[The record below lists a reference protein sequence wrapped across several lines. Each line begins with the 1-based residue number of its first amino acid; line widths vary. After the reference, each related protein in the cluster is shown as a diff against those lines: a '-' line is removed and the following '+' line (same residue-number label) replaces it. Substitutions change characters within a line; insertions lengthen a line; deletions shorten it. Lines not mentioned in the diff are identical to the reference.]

1 MDYGQAKR
9 MDAEIWGNFSL
20 KQKEI
25 EDAQKKKLDTG
36 DLEHIRK

>member
-1 MDYGQAKR
+1 MDYRQAKQ
-9 MDAEIWGNFSL
+9 MAEEIWGNFSL